1 MKRLLHR
8 ILFTLTASALAGS
21 LVAPLSSQENNP
33 AVPEKEK
40 ASPVAPA
47 EPDTTRPAGDAR
59 ENAHEEQEMKAV
71 TLVAMLT
78 PTKGNEARGVITFE
92 TLENDQVRVTARVSG
107 LKADAK
113 HAMHVHEFG
122 DLSAP
127 DGSSAGGHFNPAGTD
142 HGLPDSEV
150 KHPGDFGNLQAD
162 AEGNANLV
170 LTVKG
175 LSLVEGKHAILGR
188 AVVVHAGEDKGTQPS
203 GDAGDRIAHG
213 IIAIAN
219 PDSIQHSLA
228 SDPQRQPDPNAVR
241 PTSKPAVQSDG
252 TTPAEEIGEVAEE
265 IGRGAEK
272 AARVTAKA
280 VERGVEE
287 AGQALR
293 KAGKTIEKAVE

>member
-1 MKRLLHR
+1 MKLLLPKSLHYLL
-8 ILFTLTASALAGS
+8 IPCLLAVCPGI
-21 LVAPLSSQENNP
+21 LVAQEAQPAPL
-33 AVPEKEK
+33 V
-40 ASPVAPA
+40 
-47 EPDTTRPAGDAR
+47 AGDS
-59 ENAHEEQEMKAV
+59 KADSDPGDPAASDPDHDQQMPR
-71 TLVAMLT
+71 TLVAVLT
-78 PTKGNEARGVITFE
+78 PTEGNEARGHVTFE
-92 TLENDQVRVTARVSG
+92 AMKDDQVRVTARVSG
-107 LKADAK
+107 LKSDAK
-113 HAMHVHEFG
+113 HAIHVHEFG

-150 KHPGDFGNLQAD
+150 KHPGDFGNLRAD
-162 AEGNANLV
+162 ADGNANLV

-175 LSLVEGKHAILGR
+175 LSLTEGENAIIGR
-188 AVVVHAGEDKGTQPS
+188 AVIVHAGEDKGTQPS

-213 IIAIAN
+213 VIAVAN
-219 PDSIQHSLA
+219 PGTVRDRVAAKGAAAPSDAVSSSSQHTGTA
-228 SDPQRQPDPNAVR
+228 R
-241 PTSKPAVQSDG
+241 PVTRTSEP
-252 TTPAEEIGEVAEE
+252 TPAEELGEVAEE